1 MGEVKDSSNFV
12 MSLGKPISR
21 QINHQMRLKVAQNQD
36 ISNPTSKK
44 GEKLLTSSFFG
55 RFLCLSTQNN
65 RLEKINRVTFLCFGD
80 RRSLNSLKQGT
91 NLWRTERG
99 EKSYLFVDL

>member
-1 MGEVKDSSNFV
+1 

-55 RFLCLSTQNN
+55 
-65 RLEKINRVTFLCFGD
+65 LEKIDRATFLRFCD
-80 RRSLNSLKQGT
+80 QGH
-91 NLWRTERG
+91 
-99 EKSYLFVDL
+99 